1 MKSGMKLILKYIVMY
16 LSCLWPRSRKV
27 WVFGAWLGQ
36 QFADNP
42 KYLFIEA
49 NQMEGIRPV
58 WITKNPQ
65 VVREV
70 RALGCEAYLF
80 SDRKGILCQLRAKYA
95 VMCNGISDLNHAFL
109 GRAVFLN
116 VWHGVPLKKVGYDD
130 TKEKDWDSRGQRIRR
145 KIQQFPLG
153 REYVVATSRTFSEI
167 YKSAFRRPAEQILTY
182 GQPRNDFFYDDEE
195 LFPVNEKLRKRLE
208 GQNVVLYAPTHRQE
222 GKTPFP
228 LKEHFDLKGLDEFCR
243 DHQILFIIRRHF
255 YHIHEDVDLSD
266 YSNIVDMTKDSLDI
280 QELLIET
287 DILITDYSSTYIDYL
302 LLDRPVIFYD
312 FDYDSYIEKD
322 REMYFPYD
330 EVTPGIKAGTFD
342 ELMNGMSQIVSGIDD
357 FKEDRKK
364 VRDLFYCKRG
374 QREVGRA
381 LLEKMQL
388 L

>member
-1 MKSGMKLILKYIVMY
+1 
-16 LSCLWPRSRKV
+16 
-27 WVFGAWLGQ
+27 
-36 QFADNP
+36 
-42 KYLFIEA
+42 
-49 NQMEGIRPV
+49 
-58 WITKNPQ
+58 
-65 VVREV
+65 
-70 RALGCEAYLF
+70 
-80 SDRKGILCQLRAKYA
+80 
-95 VMCNGISDLNHAFL
+95 
-109 GRAVFLN
+109 
-116 VWHGVPLKKVGYDD
+116 
-130 TKEKDWDSRGQRIRR
+130 
-145 KIQQFPLG
+145 
-153 REYVVATSRTFSEI
+153 
-167 YKSAFRRPAEQILTY
+167 
-182 GQPRNDFFYDDEE
+182 
-195 LFPVNEKLRKRLE
+195 
-208 GQNVVLYAPTHRQE
+208 
-222 GKTPFP
+222 
-228 LKEHFDLKGLDEFCR
+228 
-243 DHQILFIIRRHF
+243 
-255 YHIHEDVDLSD
+255 
-266 YSNIVDMTKDSLDI
+266 MTKDSLDI

>member
-1 MKSGMKLILKYIVMY
+1 M
-16 LSCLWPRSRKV
+16 
-27 WVFGAWLGQ
+27 
-36 QFADNP
+36 
-42 KYLFIEA
+42 
-49 NQMEGIRPV
+49 
-58 WITKNPQ
+58 
-65 VVREV
+65 
-70 RALGCEAYLF
+70 
-80 SDRKGILCQLRAKYA
+80 
-95 VMCNGISDLNHAFL
+95 
-109 GRAVFLN
+109 
-116 VWHGVPLKKVGYDD
+116 
-130 TKEKDWDSRGQRIRR
+130 
-145 KIQQFPLG
+145 
-153 REYVVATSRTFSEI
+153 
-167 YKSAFRRPAEQILTY
+167 
-182 GQPRNDFFYDDEE
+182 
-195 LFPVNEKLRKRLE
+195 
-208 GQNVVLYAPTHRQE
+208 
-222 GKTPFP
+222 
-228 LKEHFDLKGLDEFCR
+228 KEHFDLKGLDEFCR

-374 QREVGRA
+374 QRKVGRA